1 MCSMRPIRGNEGNGG
16 APRVGVVG
24 GGQLGRMLG
33 LAGVPLGLEFAFL
46 DPNED
51 APAGSVGELIVED
64 YDAPAG
70 LARLSTCDVVTYEFE
85 SIPVEAVERL
95 AEGIDV
101 FPPPSAL
108 RIAQDRLYEKEHFRA
123 LGIPTAE
130 CVPVESRAALS
141 TAFEKLGAPSL
152 LKTRRFGYDG
162 KGQFFL
168 LSEQDLEPA
177 WQALGNV
184 PLILERFVPFEREL
198 SILGVRSKTGETA
211 FYPLIENRH
220 HEGILRQSTCP
231 ARETAELTAL
241 AESYCARLLEHGS
254 YVGVLTL
261 ELFQRGTELFAN
273 EMAPRVH
280 NSGHFSIEG
289 ARTSQF
295 ENHLRAVLGLPLG
308 STEVPEPAA
317 MLNLIGALPD
327 RRQVLEVP
335 GTHLHYYGKAP
346 RAGRK
351 VGHITVTAP
360 SNYELEKRVARLRG
374 LPGTA

>member
-1 MCSMRPIRGNEGNGG
+1 MHPIRGSDRSGG
-16 APRVGVVG
+16 RAPRIGILG
-24 GGQLGRMLG
+24 AGQLGRMLA
-33 LAGVPLGLEFAFL
+33 LAGFPLGLDFAFL

-51 APAGSVGELIVED
+51 APAGTLGELIVGD
-64 YDAPAG
+64 YDDPQG

-85 SIPVEAVERL
+85 NVPIEAAERL
-95 AEGIDV
+95 AEGVDV

-108 RIAQDRLYEKEHFRA
+108 RVAQDRLYEKEYFRT
-123 LGIPTAE
+123 LDIPTAE
-130 CVPVESRAALS
+130 FLPVESRAALGA
-141 TAFEKLGAPSL
+141 AFAKLGAPSL

-168 LSEQDLEPA
+168 LSEKDLEPA

-198 SILGVRSKTGETA
+198 SILGVRSKTGEVA

-220 HEGILRQSTCP
+220 HEGILRQSSCP
-231 ARETAELTAL
+231 ARETDELLPL
-241 AESYCARLLEHGS
+241 AESYCARLLEQSS

-261 ELFQRGTELFAN
+261 ELFQRGGELFAN

-308 STEVPEPAA
+308 STEAPEPAA
-317 MLNLIGALPD
+317 MLNLIGALPE
-327 RRQVLEVP
+327 RSRVLEVP
-335 GTHLHYYGKAP
+335 GTHLHFYGKAP
-346 RAGRK
+346 RPGRK
-351 VGHITVTAP
+351 VGHITVTGP
-360 SNYELEKRVARLRG
+360 SYYELEKRLARLRG
-374 LPGTA
+374 LPGTG